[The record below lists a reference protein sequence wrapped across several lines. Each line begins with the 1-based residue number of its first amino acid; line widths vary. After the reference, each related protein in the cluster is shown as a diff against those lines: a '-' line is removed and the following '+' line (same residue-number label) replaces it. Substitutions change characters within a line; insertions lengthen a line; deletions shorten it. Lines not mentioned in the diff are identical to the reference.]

1 MEDEKKP
8 ENNDKG
14 GDLKLYEN
22 YKQNHKKK
30 KRYLEFITDFM
41 TGFSALIVMG
51 LILFIIIPVLLLIL
65 KIGAFLVVPISL
77 LGAFIILTAL
87 VGKLIRQ
94 FLTKKS

>member
-1 MEDEKKP
+1 MNNEIMPEKHKV
-8 ENNDKG
+8 D
-14 GDLKLYEN
+14 DLKLYEN

-30 KRYLEFITDFM
+30 NRYLEFITDFM
-41 TGFSALIVMG
+41 TGFSALIVIG